1 MDKKADQFRFGDES
15 KIGNVEQ
22 EGGKNMIGRILSLAA
37 MAALMAA
44 PASAAF
50 VTSLSA
56 PTAVTMP
63 TVEAFGAGP
72 QAFGPMTWTSD
83 YGSSVFGFTG
93 SYGFSNGNWS
103 GTPMA
108 GLNRGGNGQVYSS
121 MTFKFN
127 APTKGVLAQ
136 MNWAL
141 GVSENLSVIAAIYDS
156 ADNLLEFAYL
166 ANNGNVNLVTAGG
179 YYGFER
185 ANADIGKLVLS
196 NGYIGARNFSYISSG
211 AVPEPANW
219 ALIIGG
225 FGLAGAAMRRRRST
239 VRVTYA

>member
-1 MDKKADQFRFGDES
+1 
-15 KIGNVEQ
+15 
-22 EGGKNMIGRILSLAA
+22 MIGRALSLAA
-37 MAALMAA
+37 IAVSLAA

-50 VTSLSA
+50 VTSLST
-56 PTAVTMP
+56 PTAVSMP
-63 TVEAFGAGP
+63 AVNAFGAGP
-72 QAFGPMTWTSD
+72 RAFGPMTWTSD
-83 YGSSVFGFTG
+83 YSSSVFGWTDF
-93 SYGFSNGNWS
+93 YGFGPNGSWS

-127 APTKGVLAQ
+127 TPTKGVLAQ
-136 MNWAL
+136 MNWSL

-156 ADNLLEFAYL
+156 ANTLLELQFL

-185 ANADIGKLVLS
+185 ANADISKLVLS

-211 AVPEPANW
+211 AVPEPASW
-219 ALIIGG
+219 ALMIGG
-225 FGLAGAAMRRRRST
+225 FGFAGAAMRRRRT
-239 VRVTYA
+239 AVRVTYA